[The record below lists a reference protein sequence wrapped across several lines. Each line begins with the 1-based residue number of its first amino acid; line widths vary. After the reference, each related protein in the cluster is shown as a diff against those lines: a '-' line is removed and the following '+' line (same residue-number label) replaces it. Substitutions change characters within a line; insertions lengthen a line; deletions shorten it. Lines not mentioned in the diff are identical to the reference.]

1 MLVQLLLLLFVFF
14 ALTRVVVRYRARE
27 IRAREF
33 FFWFLFWI
41 LGSVAIAWPN
51 VASRIAEVLGVGR
64 GVDVVMYFALLLMF
78 YILFRLVARM
88 ERMER
93 DITLLVR
100 GKALEEH
107 DHDKR

>member
-1 MLVQLLLLLFVFF
+1 MLVQFFLLLFVLF

-27 IRAREF
+27 VRAREF
-33 FFWFLFWI
+33 FFWLMFWI
-41 LGSVAIAWPN
+41 VGGVVIAWPN
-51 VASRIAEVLGVGR
+51 VANRFADVLGVGR
-64 GVDVVMYFALLLMF
+64 GVDVIIYFALLFVF

-100 GKALEEH
+100 KKALEEH
-107 DHDKR
+107 EK